1 MSELPGKR
9 RAVARARLLVERREL
24 LRLVG
29 AASLTIGVAS
39 GVATLA
45 SGSSGGPSP
54 SFVVQCLALGGAAW
68 GAARL
73 QRLRKLTPQ
82 LSLGATLA
90 LLAAVALEVLRSGEE
105 VATIAAASTVALLPI
120 LAVQVTGVLRRAL
133 VMLAV
138 AAVVLL
144 AARGGGLGATQLV
157 PFGAALALGLGIA
170 LVIAQRL
177 EHVRLSAPR
186 EASRDWTPTSSIIE
200 EGDEAIANL
209 SHDLR
214 NPLAI
219 AVGFA
224 EMAADADL
232 SADERA
238 EALDG
243 LRRSL
248 WDITQLVENVLDGS
262 ADQAGALHP
271 TCERVPLEPL
281 CREALAA
288 MRVLLR
294 GRPIVL
300 VESVEPGLAVLA
312 DRHRLGR
319 VLANLLG
326 NAAKYTERGE
336 IALHAARRGDTVV
349 IRVSDT
355 GPGIPPE
362 AVPFIF
368 DRFRRAHDG
377 GRGAGLG
384 LAIARRL
391 TERMGGSLEVE
402 STLGVGSTFSIV
414 LPRALDY
421 PRSKLTHAA

>member
-1 MSELPGKR
+1 MSELPGER
-9 RAVARARLLVERREL
+9 RAVARARLAVDRREL

-29 AASLTIGVAS
+29 TASLVIGVAS
-39 GVATLA
+39 GAATLA
-45 SGSSGGPSP
+45 AGPADGPSA
-54 SFVVQCLALGGAAW
+54 SFAVQCLALGGAAW
-68 GAARL
+68 GAARM
-73 QRLRKLTPQ
+73 QRLRKLAPR

-90 LLAAVALEVLRSGEE
+90 LLAAIALEVLRSGEE
-105 VATIAAASTVALLPI
+105 VATIAAASTVALLPV
-120 LAVQVTGVLRRAL
+120 LAVQVTGGSRRAI
-133 VMLAV
+133 VVLAV
-138 AAVVLL
+138 AGVVLL
-144 AARGGGLGATQLV
+144 AARGGGVSSAQLV
-157 PFGAALALGLGIA
+157 SLGAALALGLGIA
-170 LVIAQRL
+170 LAVVQRL
-177 EHVRLSAPR
+177 EHVRRPALR
-186 EASRDWTPTSSIIE
+186 ETSRPSTSPSRAID
-200 EGDEAIANL
+200 EGDDAIANL

-224 EMAADADL
+224 EMAADAEL
-232 SADERA
+232 PPDERA
-238 EALDG
+238 GALDG

-271 TCERVPLEPL
+271 TCERVAVEPL

-288 MRVLLR
+288 TRVLLR

-336 IALHAARRGDTVV
+336 IALHAARRGDTAV

-414 LPRALDY
+414 LPRAVDY
-421 PRSKLTHAA
+421 PRRKLTHAA